1 MPHFRPLLWIL
12 TFAFVVSFG
21 ASGRAQNDPCQHWAT
36 GVPGNPFPYG
46 FGPWNCYLIEYV
58 GWTCS
63 VYSCPPPDAVP
74 CKECSAGH
82 PIDLLT
88 GDTWIEETDVKIPG
102 LSGGLTLT
110 RTWNSK
116 WQSGQPQY
124 PMFGRGW
131 TSTYEERMFRWFSN
145 NIQPQAYYRYARADG
160 TLWAWSTQWGYVL
173 APENA
178 QASLGLDINGNW
190 RITFHNG
197 EQRVFSV
204 SSGSLTAIID
214 RNGNTTSLSYDAT
227 NRLTTVT
234 DPAGRHLYF
243 NYPNNSY
250 LVSSVTSD
258 VGLTVTYTYDAQS
271 RLTQVTENDG
281 SFMTFAYDANSNIT
295 AVKDSQGNLIESHT
309 YDSENRGL
317 TSSRGSAG
325 AEAVTV
331 SYPNP

>member
-1 MPHFRPLLWIL
+1 MRVRLLL
-12 TFAFVVSFG
+12 LFLCVSVMGSTVVS
-21 ASGRAQNDPCQHWAT
+21 AYADNDPCQHWAT
-36 GVPGNPFPYG
+36 GVPGNPFPWG
-46 FGPWNCYLIEYV
+46 FGPWNCYFIGYP

-63 VYSCPPPDAVP
+63 VYACPPPEAVP
-74 CKECSAGH
+74 CKDCSASN

-102 LSGGLTLT
+102 LSRGLTLT
-110 RTWNSK
+110 RTWNSIFP
-116 WQSGQPQY
+116 SGAPNRIG
-124 PMFGRGW
+124 MFGRNW
-131 TSTYEERMFRWFSN
+131 TSTYEERMFR
-145 NIQPQAYYRYARADG
+145 QPSTNYQTYYWYARADG

-178 QASLGLDINGNW
+178 HASLGLDINQNYL
-190 RITFHNG
+190 ITFHDG
-197 EQRVFSV
+197 EQRVFSF
-204 SSGSLTAIID
+204 SSGSLIAIID

-243 NYPNNSY
+243 NYPNNSSY

-258 VGLTVTYTYDAQS
+258 VGLTATYTYDAQS

-281 SFMTFAYDANSNIT
+281 SFVTFTYDANSNIT
-295 AVKDSQGNLIESHT
+295 TVKDSLGNLIESHT

-317 TSSRGSAG
+317 TGSRGSAG